1 MTEFKIK
8 ILCTSFEQLSFNNK
22 KISKNNKIC
31 FFDPNIEKIIILHK
45 TLNMQKF
52 TTKTLEFIYNKQLNE
67 EEFIK
72 FIHTLKE
79 HGFKTTTPK
88 NKIQFI
94 QNNTN
99 PFTTLFNYTFIDVK
113 KIGLDTS
120 SKKKNR
126 SSYKTETVYSK
137 L

>member
-31 FFDPNIEKIIILHK
+31 FFDPNIERIIILHK
-45 TLNMQKF
+45 TLQKF

-79 HGFKTTTPK
+79 HGFKTTTTTPK
-88 NKIQFI
+88 NNIQFI

-99 PFTTLFNYTFIDVK
+99 TTLFNYTFIDVK

>member
-1 MTEFKIK
+1 MTEFKIR
-8 ILCTSFEQLSFNNK
+8 IRCTSIEELSYNNK
-22 KISKNNKIC
+22 KISKTNKIC
-31 FFDPNIEKIIILHK
+31 VFDSNIEKIIILHK
-45 TLNMQKF
+45 RLDGF

-79 HGFKTTTPK
+79 HGFKTENSKHP
-88 NKIQFI
+88 IQFMKM
-94 QNNTN
+94 N
-99 PFTTLFNYTFIDVK
+99 PFTTLLNYTFMNAN
-113 KIGLDTS
+113 KIALDNF